1 MRPPDLILAPDDD
14 RLPIDAWDALA
25 ESSGTSYF
33 QTGTW
38 SVAWWDLVAG
48 RPETRIALW
57 NDGSGGLQAVC
68 ALSRVDQ
75 TLLRRGGPS
84 VRVWVNTGSGAGAGD
99 HLGWPALPEYRGAVI
114 GWAAQST
121 SGPVLLSNLAPES
134 ASGLEERGFR
144 RLDDTPTLA
153 APLGSGDNWFPG
165 SSDFRKKLRYAER
178 QLEKLGITLSMATAP
193 EIDDALFRRLLELHA
208 TRSEGMGWGSSFDH
222 DREAFHRR
230 LIDEATG
237 DRGPTA
243 CVAWKGDE
251 VVGVLYGFRFGD
263 TFAYYQTGWSQ
274 EFAKESLGSV
284 LVATTMRHAAESGA
298 TRFDFL
304 RGDDPYKRRFGALPA
319 ADQTW
324 SLDRGIGAV
333 SLGLRRRAVA
343 AAKGARK

>member
-1 MRPPDLILAPDDD
+1 MRPPDLVLSPDDD
-14 RLPIDAWDALA
+14 RLAIGAWDALA
-25 ESSGTSYF
+25 ESTGASYF

-38 SVAWWDLVAG
+38 SLAWWDLVAG
-48 RPETRIALW
+48 RPETRIAVW
-57 NDGSGGLQAVC
+57 NDGSGGLDAVC
-68 ALSRVDQ
+68 ALSLVDHP
-75 TLLRRGGPS
+75 LLRGGGPS

-99 HLGWPALPEYRGAVI
+99 HLGWPSLPEYRGAMIQWVVD
-114 GWAAQST
+114 AT

-134 ASGLEERGFR
+134 ASGLGDRGFR

-153 APLGSGDNWFPG
+153 APLGSGDDWFPG

-178 QLEKLGITLSMATAP
+178 QLQKLGITISMATAP
-193 EIDDALFRRLLELHA
+193 EIDEAMFRRLLELHA
-208 TRSEGMGWGSSFDH
+208 ARSEGMGWGSSFDH

-230 LIDEATG
+230 LIDGATD

-243 CVAWKGDE
+243 CVARKGNE

-284 LVATTMRHAAESGA
+284 LVSTTMLHSAESGA

-304 RGDDPYKRRFGALPA
+304 RGDDPYKRRFGAAPA

-324 SLDRGIGAV
+324 SLDRGLAGA
-333 SLGLRRRAVA
+333 SLGLRRRVVA
-343 AAKGARK
+343 TVKGGR